1 MAGLESLLE
10 RLVRRRVQ
18 FVVVG
23 GYAAAAHGATL
34 VTQDVDICCRFSPSN
49 LLRLQ
54 EAVADLHPV
63 HRMTPR
69 RLPLALTEAA
79 CRGLKNLYLD
89 TDLGQLDCLGSVLG
103 LGGFEIVLK
112 RSIRIKLPFGFCRI
126 LSLDALIVAK
136 EAMDR
141 PRDHAAAA
149 ELKALHS
156 RRRPRGR
163 SGTT

>member
-10 RLVRRRVQ
+10 RLVRGRVQ

-23 GYAAAAHGATL
+23 GYAAVAHGATL
-34 VTQDVDICCRFSPSN
+34 VTQDVDICCRFSPEN

-54 EAVADLHPV
+54 GAVAGLHSV

-69 RLPLALTEAA
+69 RLPLALTEAT

-103 LGGFEIVLK
+103 IGDFDKVLK
-112 RSIRIKLPFGFCRI
+112 RSTRIKLPFGFCRI
-126 LSLDALIVAK
+126 LGLDALIVAK

-141 PRDHAAAA
+141 PRDRAAVT
-149 ELKALHS
+149 ELKALRS
-156 RRRPRGR
+156 RRSR
-163 SGTT
+163 